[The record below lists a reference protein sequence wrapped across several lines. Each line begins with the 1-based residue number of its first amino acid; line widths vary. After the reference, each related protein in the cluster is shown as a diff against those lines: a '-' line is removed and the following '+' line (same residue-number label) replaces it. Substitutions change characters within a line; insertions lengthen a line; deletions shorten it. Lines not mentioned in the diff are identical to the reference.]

1 MTTLG
6 KAGWAVALVLAV
18 GLGAMAYLFLIKG
31 QTAPYADGR
40 TSVLLTA
47 DERAGSLAE
56 MRDILESVQEIM
68 EDTIAGDFQAAS
80 QRATS
85 QGMSAF
91 NQEDPAVI
99 AKLPIGFKSMGM
111 GLRGGFDD
119 LATTL
124 DSTDNALEVLDE
136 LSTLMLNCVACHQT
150 YRLGIEGEQ
159 DPTQE

>member
-1 MTTLG
+1 MNTTG
-6 KAGWAVALVLAV
+6 KIGWVVALVLAI
-18 GLGAMAYLFLIKG
+18 GLGGMAYIFLLKG

-40 TSVLLTA
+40 ISVLLTA
-47 DERAGSLAE
+47 DERSASLAE

-68 EDTIAGDFQAAS
+68 EDTIAGDFDAA
-80 QRATS
+80 RARASS

-99 AKLPIGFKSMGM
+99 AKLPIGFKSIGL

-124 DSTDNALEVLDE
+124 ESTDSAVEVLDE

-150 YRLGIEGEQ
+150 YRLGIEGELN
-159 DPTQE
+159 PAQE

>member
-1 MTTLG
+1 MNALG
-6 KAGWAVALVLAV
+6 KTGWIVSLVLAV
-18 GLGAMAYLFLIKG
+18 GLGVMAYLFLIKG

-40 TSVLLTA
+40 TSVLMTA
-47 DERAGSLAE
+47 DERSGSLAE

-68 EDTIAGDFQAAS
+68 EDTVAGDFQAAAD
-80 QRATS
+80 RASS

-99 AKLPIGFKSMGM
+99 AKLPIGFKTIGL

-124 DSTDNALEVLDE
+124 ESTDSAVEALDE

-150 YRLGIEGEQ
+150 YRLGIEGENVQ
-159 DPTQE
+159 GQE

>member
-6 KAGWAVALVLAV
+6 KTGWVVSLVLAV
-18 GLGAMAYLFLIKG
+18 GLGGMTYLFLIKG

-47 DERAGSLAE
+47 DERAAELAS
-56 MRDILESVQEIM
+56 MRGILESVQEIM
-68 EDTIAGDFQAAS
+68 EDTIAGDFQAAA
-80 QRATS
+80 QTATS

-91 NQEDPAVI
+91 NQEDPAVV

-111 GLRGGFDD
+111 GTRGAFDD

-124 DSTDNALEVLDE
+124 DSTDNALEALDE

-159 DPTQE
+159 DQAQE

>member
-1 MTTLG
+1 MNTLG
-6 KAGWAVALVLAV
+6 KTGWGVALVLAL
-18 GLGAMAYLFLIKG
+18 GLGAMSYVFLLKG

-47 DERAGSLAE
+47 DERAASLAE

-68 EDTIAGDFQAAS
+68 ESTIAGDFNAAKE
-80 QRATS
+80 RAS
-85 QGMSAF
+85 AQGMSAF

-99 AKLPIGFKSMGM
+99 AKLPIGFKTIGLT
-111 GLRGGFDD
+111 LRGGFDD

-124 DSTDNALEVLDE
+124 DTSDDALEVLDE
-136 LSTLMLNCVACHQT
+136 MSSLMLNCVACHQT

-159 DPTQE
+159 IPAQE